1 MRTGSKLMARFILRR
16 LALFV
21 VTLFAVSIL
30 IFSITQLLPGDVA
43 TMILGMQATTQD
55 LATLRR
61 QLGLDQP
68 AVLQY
73 AKWLGGVLHGD
84 LGISTRFQ
92 RPATEILAPALRNSA
107 VLAGAGVL
115 FAAPLGLV
123 LGLICAL
130 RRNSPFDYAISSVA
144 IFAAAMP
151 EFVTGGLMII
161 IFSTWL
167 GWVPPFAGTGSA
179 RTVVQSI
186 SELILPVLTLSLVV
200 LAYILRMM
208 RASAA
213 EVLDSPFVKA
223 ALLKGLDR
231 RRVITHHVMPVALGP
246 TLSVIALS
254 IGWMAGGLVIVES
267 LFGYPGLGRL
277 LVFVIRNRDIPL
289 LQSIA
294 LIIAAVYA
302 LANLCADIGQ
312 RMLDPRVGTR

>member
-1 MRTGSKLMARFILRR
+1 MNSLLRFVLRR
-16 LALFV
+16 LALLV
-21 VTLFAVSIL
+21 LTLFAVSVL

-43 TMILGMQATTQD
+43 TMILGMQATPQD
-55 LATLRR
+55 LATLRT

-68 AVLQY
+68 AIVQFGR
-73 AKWLGGVLHGD
+73 WLGRILHGD
-84 LGISTRFQ
+84 LGVSTRFQ
-92 RPATEILAPALRNSA
+92 RPVMDVIAQPLKNSLVLSA
-107 VLAGAGVL
+107 VGIL
-115 FAAPLGLV
+115 FAVPVGLALGL
-123 LGLICAL
+123 LCAL
-130 RRNSPFDYAISSVA
+130 RRNSPLDYAISSMT

-161 IFSTWL
+161 VFSTWL
-167 GWVPPFAGTGSA
+167 GWLPPFAGASGA
-179 RTVVQSI
+179 KAGMQSV
-186 SELILPVLTLSLVV
+186 SELVMPVLALSFVI

-213 EVLDSPFVKA
+213 EVLDSAFVKA

-231 RRVITHHVMPVALGP
+231 RRVILFHVLPVALGP

-267 LFGYPGLGRL
+267 LFGYPGIGRM

-289 LQSIA
+289 LQVIS

-302 LANLCADIGQ
+302 IANLAADLGQ
-312 RMLDPRVGTR
+312 RLLDPRVETP

>member
-1 MRTGSKLMARFILRR
+1 MLRFVLRR
-16 LALFV
+16 LGLLAL
-21 VTLFAVSIL
+21 TLFAVSVL
-30 IFSITQLLPGDVA
+30 IFSITQILPGDVA
-43 TMILGMQATTQD
+43 TMILGMQATPQD
-55 LATLRR
+55 LATLRS

-68 AVLQY
+68 AIVQY
-73 AKWLGGVLHGD
+73 GKWLGGVLQGD
-84 LGISTRFQ
+84 LGVSTRFQ
-92 RPATEILAPALRNSA
+92 RPVTEVLAPALRNSA
-107 VLAGAGVL
+107 VLASAGIL
-115 FAAPLGLV
+115 FAAPLGLA

-130 RRNSPFDYAISSVA
+130 RRNSPLDYAISSVT

-161 IFSTWL
+161 VFSTWL
-167 GWVPPFAGTGSA
+167 GWLPPFAGTGSA
-179 RTVVQSI
+179 RTLAQSV
-186 SELILPVLTLSLVV
+186 SELILPVLALSLVI

-213 EVLDSPFVKA
+213 EVLDSSFVKA

-231 RRVITHHVMPVALGP
+231 RRVIAFHVLPVAIGP

-302 LANLCADIGQ
+302 MANLCADIGQ
-312 RMLDPRVGTR
+312 RMLDPRVGTK

>member
-1 MRTGSKLMARFILRR
+1 M
-16 LALFV
+16 LAS
-21 VTLFAVSIL
+21 A
-30 IFSITQLLPGDVA
+30 
-43 TMILGMQATTQD
+43 
-55 LATLRR
+55 
-61 QLGLDQP
+61 
-68 AVLQY
+68 
-73 AKWLGGVLHGD
+73 
-84 LGISTRFQ
+84 GI
-92 RPATEILAPALRNSA
+92 
-107 VLAGAGVL
+107 L
-115 FAAPLGLV
+115 FAAPLGLA

-130 RRNSPFDYAISSVA
+130 RRNSPLDYAISSVT

-161 IFSTWL
+161 VFSTWL
-167 GWVPPFAGTGSA
+167 GWLPPFAGTGSA
-179 RTVVQSI
+179 RTLAQSV
-186 SELILPVLTLSLVV
+186 SELILPVLALSLVI

-213 EVLDSPFVKA
+213 EVLDSSFVKA

-231 RRVITHHVMPVALGP
+231 RRVIAFHVLPVAIGP

-302 LANLCADIGQ
+302 MANLCADIGQ
-312 RMLDPRVGTR
+312 RMLDPRVGTK